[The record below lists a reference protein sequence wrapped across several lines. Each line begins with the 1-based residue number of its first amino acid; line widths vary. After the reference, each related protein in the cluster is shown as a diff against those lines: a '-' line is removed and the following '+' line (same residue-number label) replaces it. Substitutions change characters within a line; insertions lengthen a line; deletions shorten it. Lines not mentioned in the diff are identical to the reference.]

1 MEWNNENAFAS
12 GPMQAGQFSVM
23 NEKHILP
30 GGKTFH
36 RDRLS
41 RFPIQGIGDTAG
53 RMAPD
58 SQIFFSSTDH
68 R

>member
-1 MEWNNENAFAS
+1 MEWNNENASAS
-12 GPMQAGQFSVM
+12 GPMQADLFLVM

-36 RDRLS
+36 RDRWS
-41 RFPIQGIGDTAG
+41 RFLIQDIGDTAR

-58 SQIFFSSTDH
+58 SQSFFSSTDH